1 MYGSTKIGVVRKDV
15 AALATPPAGQ
25 PNGQKE
31 DRILKHNP
39 EPPAA
44 HVMRR
49 ERAAGLATR
58 AQFTVTRTI
67 GS

>member
-1 MYGSTKIGVVRKDV
+1 MLLDPLS
-15 AALATPPAGQ
+15 GQ
-25 PNGQKE
+25 PNGQKK